1 MSDPYETWL
10 HERWPKLTSVEGQIA
25 ETAWN
30 ECEKQQQ
37 AEVERLTAELAIHE
51 TQISTANDAMAENT
65 RLMLWLRVARAEI
78 ERLTAHV
85 VNYRTAGKVTDDVIE
100 RLEAENERLTA
111 EHLADLARINLL
123 TDGLRDSLYKADK
136 EHAALCEI
144 HKSDQDEIERLW
156 ERLRNQRDTFVEGLE
171 EGE

>member
-1 MSDPYETWL
+1 MRDPFETWL
-10 HERWPKLTSVEGQIA
+10 HERWQGLSSREDMVA

-37 AEVERLTAELAIHE
+37 AEV
-51 TQISTANDAMAENT
+51 
-65 RLMLWLRVARAEI
+65 

-111 EHLADLARINLL
+111 EHLADLERIKLL
-123 TDGLRDSLYKADK
+123 TDGLREQTDAADQIERLQDSLYKADK

-156 ERLRNQRDTFVEGLE
+156 ERLRNQRDTFVAGLE

>member
-1 MSDPYETWL
+1 MSDPFETWL
-10 HERWPKLTSVEGQIA
+10 HERWQGLSSREDMVA

-51 TQISTANDAMAENT
+51 TQISTANDAMAENK

-111 EHLADLARINLL
+111 EHLADLARIKLL
-123 TDGLRDSLYKADK
+123 TDGLREQTAYV
-136 EHAALCEI
+136 E
-144 HKSDQDEIERLW
+144 W
-156 ERLRNQRDTFVEGLE
+156 LRDQRDTFVAGLE